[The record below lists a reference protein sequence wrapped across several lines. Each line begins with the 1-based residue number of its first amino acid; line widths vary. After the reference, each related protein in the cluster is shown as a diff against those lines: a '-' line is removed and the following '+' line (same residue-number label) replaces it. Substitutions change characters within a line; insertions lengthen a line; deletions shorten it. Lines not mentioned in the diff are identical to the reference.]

1 MTQNYKYWG
10 FSKYIQ
16 VNWETDTE
24 SRVAKISVL
33 TFFEA
38 LLKFWV
44 TLVSK
49 RKMVLGASG

>member
-10 FSKYIQ
+10 FSKFIQ